1 MQTRFYAVLLATLVA
16 AGAARA
22 EPVPLKYA
30 FPAPPFSLLNVWAMT
45 PWIEDVNKASD
56 GTLDIKLF
64 PGPSLATFV
73 NVYDRVTSGVA
84 EFGFGLLGQYAGQ
97 FPKTD
102 VVALPFA
109 GDNSHLAAVAMW
121 RLYANGVIAN
131 EYERVKP
138 VGLFTLN
145 ASSFHTSSKPLK
157 TVEDFK
163 GVKLAV
169 TSRTTGQYL
178 EILGGVPIAMSP
190 AEVYQAVQRGLV
202 AGTSLGWPAV
212 PTFKLEEVTKYH
224 LDVPYSLN
232 PAFVF
237 MNKDAFARLPDKAR
251 AAIDRYA
258 GEPYSAL
265 LGKTSDRMDEDG
277 RQKTRAKTGH
287 LFTTLDPAEIERWKK
302 LFAPAI
308 EEWVKATPDGAHV
321 LAAFRAEVAR
331 IKGGS

>member
-1 MQTRFYAVLLATLVA
+1 LLGSLFIFHSSN
-16 AGAARA
+16 A
-22 EPVPLKYA
+22 EPVSLKYA

-56 GTLDIKLF
+56 GTLEIKLF
-64 PGPSLATFV
+64 PGPSLANFG

-109 GDNSHLAAVAMW
+109 GDNSHQAGVAMW
-121 RLYANGVIAN
+121 RLYAGGVIAN

-157 TVEDFK
+157 AVEDFK

-237 MNKDAFARLPDKAR
+237 MNKEAFARLPEKAR
-251 AAIDRYA
+251 TTIDNLSGEALSKALGTSSDTNDREVHAKVLAGAGQVLTRIDAA
-258 GEPYSAL
+258 E
-265 LGKTSDRMDEDG
+265 M
-277 RQKTRAKTGH
+277 
-287 LFTTLDPAEIERWKK
+287 ERWKRV
-302 LFAPAI
+302 LAPLT
-308 EEWVKATPDGAHV
+308 EQWVKNTQDGQKV
-321 LAAFRAEVAR
+321 LDAYRAEVAR
-331 IKGGS
+331 FKAGS